1 MPANPVEAGRRG
13 GSSKSP
19 AKQAASRRNGFQRVY
34 PRPDDQQKVNA
45 PIQPVLIPTTSKE

>member
-1 MPANPVEAGRRG
+1 MPANPVEAGRKG

-34 PRPDDQQKVNA
+34 PRQEDAQT
-45 PIQPVLIPTTSKE
+45 QPVLPTEKEKQ